1 MGSSLSL
8 IASVAI
14 LRSSIND
21 FVPQEIR
28 SCLQELASRFSSEL
42 TMVISDS
49 HEGSKNHLFHALM
62 MYLGS
67 NAFSTSSVPQRIT
80 VGKNEN
86 IKALAYGLDRNCK
99 IVDAFHGVDMKWSY
113 CSEFNPALQY
123 ELKWYELRFHKR
135 HASMVR
141 NKYLPYIVEMAKKIK
156 DQNRVVKFY
165 TTRGGRDG
173 WSSMAN
179 HLNFDIYSLNL
190 SAVSSDSSLEF
201 LLLHMS
207 NRSILV
213 VEDIDCSIELQN
225 RQAGDHPSDHDKTP
239 RKPQE
244 KVVTLSG
251 LLNAI
256 DGLLSCCGDERVIV
270 FTTNYKDRID
280 PALLRAGRMDMHIN
294 LSYCTFSTFKQLAAN
309 YLDIWNHDLFPR
321 IEKLISEVQVSPA
334 EVAGELMK
342 IRNPKTSLEGLSR
355 FLESKNPEKGT
366 EILLLLCNL
375 DHSSLFLASCIVFIR
390 EKQQNPQLLLL
401 RYLKVLRMNRVVC
414 NRPWSPSITAMKVQ
428 PSYEAYGVVGERINW
443 LEDCKK
449 CNQ

>member
-1 MGSSLSL
+1 METGLLLYGPPGTGKSSL
-8 IASVAI
+8 IAA
-14 LRSSIND
+14 
-21 FVPQEIR
+21 
-28 SCLQELASRFSSEL
+28 
-42 TMVISDS
+42 
-49 HEGSKNHLFHALM
+49 
-62 MYLGS
+62 
-67 NAFSTSSVPQRIT
+67 
-80 VGKNEN
+80 
-86 IKALAYGLDRNCK
+86 
-99 IVDAFHGVDMKWSY
+99 
-113 CSEFNPALQY
+113 
-123 ELKWYELRFHKR
+123 
-135 HASMVR
+135 
-141 NKYLPYIVEMAKKIK
+141 
-156 DQNRVVKFY
+156 
-165 TTRGGRDG
+165 
-173 WSSMAN
+173 MAN

-280 PALLRAGRMDMHIN
+280 TALLRAGRMDMHIN

-355 FLESKNPEKGT
+355 FLESKREAAKSSAPSTSVPE
-366 EILLLLCNL
+366 
-375 DHSSLFLASCIVFIR
+375 
-390 EKQQNPQLLLL
+390 
-401 RYLKVLRMNRVVC
+401 
-414 NRPWSPSITAMKVQ
+414 
-428 PSYEAYGVVGERINW
+428 GV
-443 LEDCKK
+443 EDEPGGV
-449 CNQ
+449 

>member
-62 MYLGS
+62 IYLGS

-99 IVDAFHGVDMKWSY
+99 IVDTFHGVDMKWSY

-141 NKYLPYIVEMAKKIK
+141 NKYLPYIIEMAKKIK

-173 WSSMAN
+173 WSCKGINLDHPMTFNTLAMDGNLKQKIIEDLDRFIKGKNYYRKIGKVWKRGYLLYGPPGTGKSSLIAAMAN

-225 RQAGDHPSDHDKTP
+225 RQAGEHPSDHDKTP

-355 FLESKNPEKGT
+355 FLESKREAAKSSAPPTSVPE
-366 EILLLLCNL
+366 
-375 DHSSLFLASCIVFIR
+375 
-390 EKQQNPQLLLL
+390 
-401 RYLKVLRMNRVVC
+401 
-414 NRPWSPSITAMKVQ
+414 
-428 PSYEAYGVVGERINW
+428 GV
-443 LEDCKK
+443 EDEPGGV
-449 CNQ
+449 

>member
-1 MGSSLSL
+1 MK
-8 IASVAI
+8 
-14 LRSSIND
+14 D
-21 FVPQEIR
+21 Q
-28 SCLQELASRFSSEL
+28 
-42 TMVISDS
+42 
-49 HEGSKNHLFHALM
+49 KNHLFHALM

-99 IVDAFHGVDMKWSY
+99 IVDTFHGVDMKWSY

-141 NKYLPYIVEMAKKIK
+141 NKYLPYIIEMAKKIK

-173 WSSMAN
+173 WSCKGINLDHPMTFNTLAMDGNLKQKVIEDLDRFIKGKNYYRKIGKVWKRGYLLYGPPGTGKSSLIAAMAN

-280 PALLRAGRMDMHIN
+280 TALLRAGRMDMHIN

-355 FLESKNPEKGT
+355 FLESKREAAKSSAPSTSVPE
-366 EILLLLCNL
+366 
-375 DHSSLFLASCIVFIR
+375 
-390 EKQQNPQLLLL
+390 
-401 RYLKVLRMNRVVC
+401 
-414 NRPWSPSITAMKVQ
+414 
-428 PSYEAYGVVGERINW
+428 GV
-443 LEDCKK
+443 EDEPGGV
-449 CNQ
+449 